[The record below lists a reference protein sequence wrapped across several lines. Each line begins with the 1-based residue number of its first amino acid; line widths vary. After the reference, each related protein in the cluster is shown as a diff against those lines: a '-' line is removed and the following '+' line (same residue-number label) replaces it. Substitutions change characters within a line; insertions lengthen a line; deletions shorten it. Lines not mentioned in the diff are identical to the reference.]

1 MIEIIFVTPYEYD
14 AKFNRQRIDNSYGFS
29 KLFLQYSNVSID
41 NIRYN

>member
-14 AKFNRQRIDNSYGFS
+14 AKFNRQIDNSNKFS